1 MAATSRIVCSR
12 LLFSEKE
19 SKEKRVLACKLLVLF
34 CFCSFPFTKSLKQAV
49 SRTEREARG
58 NNYSSEYCLLDV
70 HSVCVQF
77 TVCNT
82 AFLRVSRKT

>member
-19 SKEKRVLACKLLVLF
+19 SKEKQVLACN
-34 CFCSFPFTKSLKQAV
+34 CSFPLAKSLKQAV
-49 SRTEREARG
+49 SRTEREARE